1 MKLQFNDSHE
11 SDGFEEAIDAVNNL
25 LKPHNLKVNKT
36 FIEEDAEFEWKIKLV
51 NTGSNRTMTRIE
63 LYDFLKTCPNQDWF
77 IAGDDNNGIR
87 VYFPVDDEV
96 EE

>member
-36 FIEEDAEFEWKIKLV
+36 FIEENAEFEWELKLV
-51 NTGSNRTMTRIE
+51 N
-63 LYDFLKTCPNQDWF
+63 
-77 IAGDDNNGIR
+77 
-87 VYFPVDDEV
+87 VEV
-96 EE
+96 VGA

>member
-36 FIEEDAEFEWKIKLV
+36 FIEEDAEFEWELKLV
-51 NTGSNRTMTRIE
+51 SRETKRS
-63 LYDFLKTCPNQDWF
+63 
-77 IAGDDNNGIR
+77 
-87 VYFPVDDEV
+87 
-96 EE
+96 

>member
-36 FIEEDAEFEWKIKLV
+36 FTEENAEFEWELKLV
-51 NTGSNRTMTRIE
+51 N
-63 LYDFLKTCPNQDWF
+63 
-77 IAGDDNNGIR
+77 A
-87 VYFPVDDEV
+87 EV
-96 EE
+96 EA

>member
-1 MKLQFNDSHE
+1 
-11 SDGFEEAIDAVNNL
+11 
-25 LKPHNLKVNKT
+25 
-36 FIEEDAEFEWKIKLV
+36 
-51 NTGSNRTMTRIE
+51 MTRIE

-96 EE
+96 EEWKINLKSHLVKV

>member
-11 SDGFEEAIDAVNNL
+11 SDGFEETIDAVNNL

-51 NTGSNRTMTRIE
+51 NTGVMGAWHVLSFMI
-63 LYDFLKTCPNQDWF
+63 F
-77 IAGDDNNGIR
+77 
-87 VYFPVDDEV
+87 
-96 EE
+96 